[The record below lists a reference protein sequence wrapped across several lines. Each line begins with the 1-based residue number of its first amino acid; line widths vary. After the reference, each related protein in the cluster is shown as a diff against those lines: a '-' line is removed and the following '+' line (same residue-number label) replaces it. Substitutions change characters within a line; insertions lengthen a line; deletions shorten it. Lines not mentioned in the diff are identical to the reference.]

1 MPADQLTALDATFL
15 ELEQD
20 DDSALMHI
28 GGALVFGPLYGGATP
43 TIDQVRE
50 HVAARLD
57 RLPRYR
63 QKLSTPRTGGFVW
76 PSWER
81 DPQFELDGQIR
92 HSTLPAPGG
101 EPELLDWISDYYS
114 HRLDRS
120 RPLWEM
126 ALLDGLATGG
136 WALVWKTH
144 HCMADG
150 IGAVGVVHLLL
161 ESDTDDHDPP
171 APDNAAASAHADEH
185 QGWLPRPP
193 GLVRWTASAG
203 RMAAR
208 AGTHAVLHPQEALER
223 SRAIVDLL
231 IRDELIGAPRS
242 SLNEP
247 IGATRRIATVHIERK
262 LLEEIRSVLGGK
274 LNDVVLYAATRGLRA
289 LLLARGEELPRQGL
303 RAMVPVNIRQTKKD
317 GELGNKVSSM
327 FVELPVAEADPRRT
341 YELVCAASEQH
352 KAGGQALASS
362 VLVGLTELAPPALH
376 VSLARMLYATRLF
389 NVTVTNVPGP
399 PGRLYSFGA
408 PLTDIVPIVPLA
420 ADHAVGIAVI
430 SYADRMTFGL
440 IAGRASVPDLDVV
453 KDGIAASSLELAA
466 LLPRRRRTRAHGRR
480 AAGAKKT

>member
-1 MPADQLTALDATFL
+1 MPTDQLTPLDATFL

-28 GGALVFGPLYGGATP
+28 GGALVFDPLDRGGTP
-43 TIDQVRE
+43 TIDQVRA

-57 RLPRYR
+57 ALPHYR
-63 QKLSTPRTGGFVW
+63 QKLSTPRTGGFAW

-81 DPQFELDGQIR
+81 DPQFDVDGHIR
-92 HSTLPAPGG
+92 HATLPAPGD
-101 EPELLDWISDYYS
+101 EPELLEWISDFYS

-126 ALLDGLATGG
+126 ALLDGLAGGG

-150 IGAVGVVHLLL
+150 VATVGAMHLLL
-161 ESDTDDHDPP
+161 DSDTRHDTP
-171 APDNAAASAHADEH
+171 APGSAAAADGPDEH
-185 QGWLPRPP
+185 QGWRLRPP
-193 GLVRWTASAG
+193 GLVSWTASAG

-208 AGTHAVLHPQEALER
+208 TGTYALLHPQQALER

-231 IRDELIGAPRS
+231 IRDELIAAPRT
-242 SLNEP
+242 SLNQP
-247 IGATRRIATVHIERK
+247 IGATRRIATVHVERK
-262 LLEEIRSVLGGK
+262 PLEEIRSALGGQ
-274 LNDVVLYAATRGLRA
+274 LNDLVLYAATRGLRS

-327 FVELPVAEADPRRT
+327 FVELPVAEADPRRA

-352 KAGGQALASS
+352 KGNDQALASS

-376 VSLARMLYATRLF
+376 VSLARLLYATRLF
-389 NVTVTNVPGP
+389 NVTITNVPGP

-408 PLTDIVPIVPLA
+408 PMTDIVPIVPLA

-430 SYADRMTFGL
+430 SHADRMTFGL
-440 IAGRASVPDLDVV
+440 IAGRASVPDLDVLG
-453 KDGIAASSLELAA
+453 DGIAASAFELAA
-466 LLPRRRRTRAHGRR
+466 LLPRPRRARTHGRR
-480 AAGAKKT
+480 GAGATRKT